1 MLQVEDE
8 WIFFTYPPGVY
19 SAPEGMAGQAGG
31 AGGGGAR
38 GAAGGAGGSG
48 GARARARDDMDASL
62 DVLTASGDPDR
73 ERTGKSG
80 RRRSFDQIF
89 GVCNVGGGGLRN

>member
-1 MLQVEDE
+1 M
-8 WIFFTYPPGVY
+8 Y

-31 AGGGGAR
+31 GGSGGAR
-38 GAAGGAGGSG
+38 GATCGAGGNG

-80 RRRSFDQIF
+80 RGSYDPLCRCKQRRREET
-89 GVCNVGGGGLRN
+89 VVGGC